1 MCTTINFCMRVAL
14 IALSSMF
21 CYSLNAQKAQLEKL
35 SELKG
40 VEYMHFDKAALT
52 NLAENKGSIDVGDNS
67 IIKDAKGEILNMLDE
82 VYVIKADASKRVAKK
97 IKKAAQSFIKSNA
110 LQSLLDISDNDYPK
124 VKIYQVKKDDI
135 HTIAF
140 MVEEEEETFF
150 VVLKGALNIGG
161 LLQGAMQGGGAI

>member
-1 MCTTINFCMRVAL
+1 MKRLVLIITCAL
-14 IALSSMF
+14 MAG
-21 CYSLNAQKAQLEKL
+21 SLWAQSKQLEAL

-40 VEYMHFDKAALT
+40 VEYLHFDKAALT
-52 NLAENKGSIDVGDNS
+52 NLAENKGSIDVGDNT
-67 IIKDAKGEILNMLDE
+67 IIKDAKGEILNLLDE

-161 LLQGAMQGGGAI
+161 FLQGAIQGGGAI

>member
-1 MCTTINFCMRVAL
+1 MKRLVFIITCAL
-14 IALSSMF
+14 MAG
-21 CYSLNAQKAQLEKL
+21 SLWAQSKQLEAL

-140 MVEEEEETFF
+140 MVEEEDETFF
-150 VVLKGALNIGG
+150 VVLKGALDMGG
-161 LLQGAMQGGGAI
+161 LLQGAIQGGGAI

>member
-1 MCTTINFCMRVAL
+1 MKRLVLIITCAL
-14 IALSSMF
+14 MAG
-21 CYSLNAQKAQLEKL
+21 SLWAQSKQLEAL

-40 VEYMHFDKAALT
+40 VEYLHFDKAALK
-52 NLAENKGSIDVGDNS
+52 NLAENKGSIEVGDNP
-67 IIKDAKGEILNMLDE
+67 IIKNAKGEILNLLDE

-97 IKKAAQSFIKSNA
+97 IKKAAQSFIKSND

-140 MVEEEEETFF
+140 MVEEEDETFF
-150 VVLKGALNIGG
+150 VVLKGALDMGG
-161 LLQGAMQGGGAI
+161 LLQGAIQGGGAI

>member
-1 MCTTINFCMRVAL
+1 MMAG
-14 IALSSMF
+14 
-21 CYSLNAQKAQLEKL
+21 SLWAQSKQLEKL

-67 IIKDAKGEILNMLDE
+67 IIKDAKGEILNLLDE

-150 VVLKGALNIGG
+150 VVLKGALNLGG
-161 LLQGAMQGGGAI
+161 LLQGAMQGAGAI

>member
-1 MCTTINFCMRVAL
+1 MKRLVFIITCAL
-14 IALSSMF
+14 MAGSLWAQSKKLEALSE
-21 CYSLNAQKAQLEKL
+21 Q
-35 SELKG
+35 KG
-40 VEYMHFDKAALT
+40 VEYLHFDKAALK
-52 NLAENKGSIDVGDNS
+52 NLAENKGSIEVGDNP
-67 IIKDAKGEILNMLDE
+67 IIKNAKGEILNLLDE

-161 LLQGAMQGGGAI
+161 FLQGAIQGGGAI

>member
-1 MCTTINFCMRVAL
+1 MKRLVLIITCAL
-14 IALSSMF
+14 MAG
-21 CYSLNAQKAQLEKL
+21 SLWAQSKQLEAL

-40 VEYMHFDKAALT
+40 VEYLHFDKAALT
-52 NLAENKGSIDVGDNS
+52 NLAENKGSIDVGDNT

-82 VYVIKADASKRVAKK
+82 VYVIKADASKRLAKK
-97 IKKAAQSFIKSNA
+97 IKNAAQSFIKSND
-110 LQSLLDISDNDYPK
+110 LQSLFDITGNDYPK

-150 VVLKGALNIGG
+150 VVLKGALNISGF
-161 LLQGAMQGGGAI
+161 LQGAIQGGGAI